1 MVPSTPSLA
10 TGFALASGAAV
21 GMCLLLAVPLLPAL
35 GLLGVYAGI
44 TWPRGGEAAPRGGL
58 GPANAVTLV
67 RAALVALL
75 AAWALGLPELPPLLL
90 AGLAALTFGLDGLDG
105 LVARRTGSASAF
117 GASLDMELDALAV
130 FVFGLLAW
138 RTGACGPWILLAGA
152 WRYLFVAAGW
162 IWPWMRAPLDDFAPR
177 RVACGLQ
184 LGALVLALALPQPWA
199 LAACAGGFA
208 VLTASFAR
216 DTAWLWRHR

>member
-10 TGFALASGAAV
+10 TGFALASGAATSTCV
-21 GMCLLLAVPLLPAL
+21 LLALPVLPAL
-35 GLLGVYAGI
+35 GLLGVYAAVV
-44 TWPRGGEAAPRGGL
+44 WPRRAPGPRGGL
-58 GPANAVTLV
+58 GPANAVTLA

-75 AAWALGLPELPPLLL
+75 AAWALGLPDLPPLV
-90 AGLAALTFGLDGLDG
+90 LAAVAALAFGLDGLDG
-105 LVARRTGSASAF
+105 LVARRTGTSSAF

-130 FVFGLLAW
+130 VVFGLLAW

-162 IWPWMRAPLDDFAPR
+162 LWPWMRAPLDDFPPR

-184 LGALVLALALPQPWA
+184 LGALALALALAQPWA
-199 LAACAGGFA
+199 ELLCAAGFA

-216 DTAWLWRHR
+216 DSAWLWRHR